1 MKNVLVGDVIS
12 SSGSGF
18 ACSKSK
24 LVDVGLLHLR
34 PFNISNDGQ
43 LTLKER
49 YFVPHSE
56 APINCQQLNEGD
68 ILFNNTNS
76 VELVGKAALIRDPIV
91 AGYSNHLTRI
101 SVDSKVI
108 LPTYFMYWLQYMKST
123 GYFSSQA
130 TQWVSQA
137 AYKVSD
143 LKLLSIPL
151 PDLDLQNE
159 IVQNLEAICKVISNR
174 REILEKLEEL
184 TTSVFYEM
192 FGDVVSNNM
201 GWQVEKFGNIGV
213 LDRGKSRHRP
223 RDAGE
228 LYGGKYPF
236 IQTGDV
242 ANSNGEIRSFKHTYS
257 DLGLAQSKLWNV
269 NTLCIT
275 IAANIAK
282 TAILRIPACFPDSV
296 VGFIAD
302 KSKTNVRFVQTWLS
316 FLQPILEANAPQA
329 AQKNINLQILRDLP
343 IPLPTLELQDVFSSR
358 IESIIALRNEQDTAL
373 AKSSEALSSLLN
385 CFSKP

>member
-1 MKNVLVGDVIS
+1 MKKVLVGDVIS
-12 SSGSGF
+12 FNGSGF

-24 LVDVGLLHLR
+24 LVEVGLLHLR
-34 PFNISNDGQ
+34 PFNISNDGEI
-43 LTLKER
+43 TLKEK
-49 YFVPHSE
+49 YFVPQSE
-56 APINCQQLNEGD
+56 APINCRQLNEGD

-108 LPTYFMYWLQYMKST
+108 LPTYFMYWLQYMKGT

-159 IVQNLEAICKVISNR
+159 IVQNLEAISKVISTR
-174 REILEKLEEL
+174 REILKKLEEL

-223 RDAGE
+223 RDAAE

-242 ANSNGEIRSFKHTYS
+242 ANSNGEIWSFKHTYS

-343 IPLPTLELQDVFSSR
+343 IPLPPLELQDVFSSR